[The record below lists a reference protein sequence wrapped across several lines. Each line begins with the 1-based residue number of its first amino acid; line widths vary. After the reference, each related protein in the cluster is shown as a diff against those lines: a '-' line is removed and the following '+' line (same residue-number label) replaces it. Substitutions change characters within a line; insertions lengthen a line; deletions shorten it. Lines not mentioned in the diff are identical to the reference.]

1 MRESIAQRNVTEKDI
16 QEAEKL
22 ELDVQTIMRLI
33 DLIFLCKDE
42 SKEIPS

>member
-1 MRESIAQRNVTEKDI
+1 MRESIAQRNVTENDI

-33 DLIFLCKDE
+33 DLIFLFKDE
-42 SKEIPS
+42 QKEIPS

>member
-42 SKEIPS
+42 SKEILS